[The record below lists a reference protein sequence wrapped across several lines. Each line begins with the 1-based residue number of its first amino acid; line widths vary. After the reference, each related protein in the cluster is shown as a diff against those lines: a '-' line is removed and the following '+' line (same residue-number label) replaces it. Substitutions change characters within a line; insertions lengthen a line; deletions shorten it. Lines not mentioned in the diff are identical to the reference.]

1 VVASPSPNSSP
12 SLQPSPISLAFPSP
26 KPLPVGTLVS
36 RQVLAPAK
44 VLPIAHLCSYK
55 LTTTADG
62 NFTPTFCRGGAINVL
77 AWRSYAALGV
87 NVMSLGRTATLK
99 DVQTALCRDLNKSN
113 HATRPEEISAYSLAA
128 AYYGWSF
135 GTDPT
140 TSMDQPP
147 YCA

>member
-1 VVASPSPNSSP
+1 
-12 SLQPSPISLAFPSP
+12 
-26 KPLPVGTLVS
+26 
-36 RQVLAPAK
+36 VLSPAK
-44 VLPIAHLCSYK
+44 GLPIAALCSYK

-62 NFTPTFCRGGAINVL
+62 NFRPTFCRGGAINVL
-77 AWRSYAALGV
+77 AWRSYVPLGV

-99 DVQTALCRDLNKSN
+99 DVQAALCRDMRKSD
-113 HATRPEEISAYSLAA
+113 HATAPEEVSAYSLAA

-140 TSMDQPP
+140 KYMYQPP

>member
-1 VVASPSPNSSP
+1 MAASPSPD
-12 SLQPSPISLAFPSP
+12 PSPIPLVYPSP
-26 KPLPVGTLVS
+26 KPLPVGTAVS

-44 VLPIAHLCSYK
+44 GLPIAHLCSYK

-77 AWRSYAALGV
+77 AWRAYAPLGV
-87 NVMSLGRTATLK
+87 NVMSLDRTATIK

-113 HATRPEEISAYSLAA
+113 HATRPEEINAYSLAA

-140 TSMDQPP
+140 TSLDQPP